1 MPARAVSSRWSA
13 GGLCLRTILLLRRS
27 SASAWPVSKSRRATP
42 VVCRATCT
50 APQALNVA
58 RRRLNSERHLF
69 RQHKSQPLSKDDSV
83 CLLMTDLSIQ
93 IIVDNSVSVTTTA
106 AEAAHRRHV
115 ATSRLHSNT
124 HVERLESEETVS
136 VIEGLGSDA
145 AVLKAETEE
154 LKALCTKMLLGAAA
168 AYLLAASAAESRMN
182 ESAPPPSENNQED

>member
-1 MPARAVSSRWSA
+1 
-13 GGLCLRTILLLRRS
+13 
-27 SASAWPVSKSRRATP
+27 
-42 VVCRATCT
+42 
-50 APQALNVA
+50 
-58 RRRLNSERHLF
+58 
-69 RQHKSQPLSKDDSV
+69 
-83 CLLMTDLSIQ
+83 MTDLSIQ